1 MEFVKSEA
9 NSAPK
14 AVEKLKYGNV
24 RVNRNIATEER
35 DGQTVYTYETTI
47 MTETQYAAYLGAQE
61 VALKREQE
69 IQDETVLA
77 LIEEGSL

>member
-9 NSAPK
+9 NSTPK

-24 RVNRNIATEER
+24 RVNRNIAAEER
-35 DGQTVYTYETTI
+35 DGQTVYTYETAI